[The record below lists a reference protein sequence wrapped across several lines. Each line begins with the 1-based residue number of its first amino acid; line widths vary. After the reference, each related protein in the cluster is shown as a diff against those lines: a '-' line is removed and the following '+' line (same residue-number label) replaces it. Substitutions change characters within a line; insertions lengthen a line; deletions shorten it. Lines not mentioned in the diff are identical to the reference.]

1 MEVLAINGSARK
13 DGNTALLIN
22 TVFEELNKEGI
33 ETEMVQFSG
42 KIMEPCKACWACSGK
57 KNCVHK
63 KDQFQEIFEKM
74 TQADG
79 IILGSPV
86 YTANMS
92 ANMQALLERAS
103 VVTDMNRGENLFAH
117 KVGAAVTAARRG
129 GALSA
134 LDSMNHFFM
143 LQNIATGTTEPL
155 AEYAAEIL
163 EADIYEIMP
172 EVPYTETDLAYY
184 TNGRADQEQNDPSAR
199 PAIAGKVE
207 NMEEYDTIILGYP
220 IWHGQAP
227 RIISTFL
234 ESYDFS
240 EKTIIPFCTSH
251 SPKFRAGIS
260 AKESTL
266 EAAAYAAIQSVSKP
280 LIRIFICH
288 HAAAITQNDLSYLS
302 TCRTIA
308 DRIG

>member
-1 MEVLAINGSARK
+1 MKVLAINGSARK

-22 TVFEELNKEGI
+22 AVFEQLNKEGI
-33 ETEMVQFSG
+33 ETEMVQLSG

-103 VVTDMNRGENLFAH
+103 VVTDMNRSENLFAH
-117 KVGAAVTAARRG
+117 KAGTAVTAARRG

-251 SPKFRAGIS
+251 SSGIGSSADNLHELCPDSVNWMEGKRFEAGTM
-260 AKESTL
+260 KETMENWL
-266 EAAAYAAIQSVSKP
+266 ENVRVK
-280 LIRIFICH
+280 
-288 HAAAITQNDLSYLS
+288 
-302 TCRTIA
+302 
-308 DRIG
+308 